1 MARILSI
8 WLPTLPLD
16 RLVRRDDPRTHGPF
30 AIVSENNNAWRLICV
45 NDAAAKEGLTP
56 DLSLTDAR
64 AISSDLLTERADP
77 ARESGL
83 LRALWRWS
91 DQLSPSSFIDEPD
104 GLVLDI
110 TGCAHLFGG
119 EASMAAYARAE
130 LSRLRFQNRLAIAD
144 TRGAAWSLARFSPD
158 PISNAPPGRTKDAL
172 QHLPVDALKVTPA
185 VKHDLKRLGLT
196 TIGQLYS
203 IKTSELA
210 RRFGMDLV
218 KTLGC
223 ALGLEPE
230 PVTPIRAPAIY
241 AARMSVPEPI
251 GLTADVLSV
260 LERLSSSVCSRLR
273 NDGKGALRFR
283 LTIRCVDTGDYD
295 LAVGFA
301 RPCSETGLLIQ
312 QFRHPLENFK
322 IGFGADWLRLVAEC
336 VEPLHTQ
343 QLTLGDKDKAQD
355 ATLRML
361 TTVGNR
367 LGFDRLQMYRQLES
381 HLPEGEFETVE
392 IVDAVETPEWRK
404 TPRKRPLRIFHPP
417 QPLRILTPGRPPG
430 RIEWRGGIY
439 STFSAEGPERLT
451 AEWWRLDD
459 ERTRD
464 YWTIRTNE
472 GPRLW
477 LLNYVGAKTHDWRL
491 AGVF

>member
-16 RLVRRDDPRTHGPF
+16 RLVRRDDPRTGGPF
-30 AIVSENNNAWRLICV
+30 AIVNEKNNAWRLTCV

-56 DLSLTDAR
+56 DLSLADAR
-64 AISSDLLTERADP
+64 AISPDLLTERADP

-119 EASMAAYARAE
+119 EASMAAHASAE
-130 LSRLRFQNRLAIAD
+130 LSRLRFQCRLAIAD

-158 PISNAPPGRTKDAL
+158 PISNAPPGQTKDAL
-172 QHLPVDALKVTPA
+172 QHLPVDALKVGSD
-185 VKHDLKRLGLT
+185 VKDDLKRLGLT
-196 TIGQLYS
+196 SIGQLYS

-210 RRFGMDLV
+210 RRFGMELV
-218 KTLGC
+218 KALGC

-230 PVTPIRAPAIY
+230 PVTPIRAPSIF
-241 AARMSVPEPI
+241 AARMSLPEPI

-260 LERLSSSVCSRLR
+260 LERLSNSVCSRLR
-273 NDGKGALRFR
+273 DDGKGALRFR
-283 LTIRCVDTGDYD
+283 LTIRCVDTGDHD
-295 LAVGFA
+295 ISVGFA
-301 RPCSETGLLIQ
+301 RPCSATDLLIE

-322 IGFGADWLRLVAEC
+322 IEFGADWLRLVADA

-343 QLTLGDKDKAQD
+343 QLTLGERDKAHD

-361 TTVGNR
+361 TTIGNR
-367 LGFDRLQMYRQLES
+367 LGFDRLRMYRPLES

-392 IVDAVETPEWRK
+392 VVDAVDKPVWRK
-404 TPRKRPLRIFHPP
+404 SPRKRPLRIFRPP
-417 QPLRILTPGRPPG
+417 QRLRILSPGRPPG
-430 RIEWRGGIY
+430 RIEWRGAIY
-439 STFSAEGPERLT
+439 STKSAEGPERLT
-451 AEWWRLDD
+451 AEWWRPDD

-472 GPRLW
+472 GARLW
-477 LLNYVGAKTHDWRL
+477 LLNYVGAKTYDWRV